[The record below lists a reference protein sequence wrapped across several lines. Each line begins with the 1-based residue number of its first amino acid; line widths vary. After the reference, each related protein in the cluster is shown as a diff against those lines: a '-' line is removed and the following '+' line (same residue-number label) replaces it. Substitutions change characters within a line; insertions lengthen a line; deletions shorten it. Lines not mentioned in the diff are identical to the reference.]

1 MCRLA
6 VNKRVRGEEI
16 APRGLRAPQ
25 QFFQRQ
31 RPDVANTVR
40 NSPFRIGE
48 PAALVTLAHALAYA
62 QLHRIR
68 PRMSAT
74 LAYAL
79 AYAFAYKP
87 GPPQKA
93 TPTYRSTTFK
103 G

>member
-1 MCRLA
+1 MA
-6 VNKRVRGEEI
+6 F
-16 APRGLRAPQ
+16 APLK
-25 QFFQRQ
+25 
-31 RPDVANTVR
+31 
-40 NSPFRIGE
+40 NSFNDSDQALPTPSGILLSGRGE

-68 PRMSAT
+68 PRIRTAA
-74 LAYAL
+74 LAHAL
-79 AYAFAYKP
+79 AYAFAHKP